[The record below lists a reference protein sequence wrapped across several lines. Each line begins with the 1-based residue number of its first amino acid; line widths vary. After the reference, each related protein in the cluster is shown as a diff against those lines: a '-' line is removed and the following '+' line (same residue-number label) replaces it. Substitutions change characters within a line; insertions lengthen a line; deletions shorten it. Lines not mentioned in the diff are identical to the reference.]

1 MVSGLVQL
9 AADVLETHIT
19 TNHVFC
25 FTHRYGFNSGSAL
38 IAGRDAF
45 GDTLAVKA
53 AANTPLAAGAAGVS
67 SLFVDSL
74 VKYYRTGE
82 THYDLI
88 VTMNGAL
95 SGLVSITA
103 ACGVVEPW
111 AAPIIGGLGGVFYL
125 LASWSLVT
133 CRLDDAVD
141 AIPVHATNGI
151 WGMIGAGLFASPSLL
166 MKAYGKNDHP
176 GLIYSGDFTL
186 LGAQMIGILFIS
198 IWTVSIMLP
207 FFTILEKMGLFRSDA
222 MEEVYGLDH
231 KYFGGLQ
238 MGGGEQMTEDEVKKL
253 SNNLLHFMNER
264 NKDDD
269 ELIKKINDNK
279 ERV

>member
-1 MVSGLVQL
+1 
-9 AADVLETHIT
+9 
-19 TNHVFC
+19 
-25 FTHRYGFNSGSAL
+25 L
-38 IAGRDAF
+38 IAAREGF
-45 GDTLAVKA
+45 GDTLAVRA
-53 AANTPLAAGAAGVS
+53 GANTTLAAGAAGIT
-67 SLFVDSL
+67 SLFVDSI
-74 VKYYRTGE
+74 VKYLRTGE
-82 THYDLI
+82 TNYDLV

-111 AAPIIGGLGGVFYL
+111 AAPIIGGFAGIFYL
-125 LASWSLVT
+125 LASWALIY

-176 GLIYSGDFTL
+176 GLVYTGDFTL
-186 LGAQMIGILFIS
+186 LGAQMIGILFIA
-198 IWTVSIMLP
+198 IWTVSVMLP
-207 FFTILEKMGLFRSDA
+207 FFVTLEKLGLFRSDA

-238 MGGGEQMTEDEVKKL
+238 MGGGEQMTEDDVKKL
-253 SNNLLHFMNER
+253 STDLLHFMKER
-264 NKDDD
+264 NNEDD
-269 ELIKKINDNK
+269 ELIKKFSGNK
-279 ERV
+279 EGGV